1 MKPLA
6 TAIKDILRDSLRLY
20 LELLKVMV
28 PVMVLVRVAVELG
41 AIDLIGRLVAPVMGL
56 VGLPGEMGFA
66 WVTAMLVNIYA
77 GAAALLT
84 LLPTVPLTAAQATVL
99 GSMILIAHSLPVEQR
114 IAQKAGAGF
123 LFTLVLRL
131 VAALVF
137 GALLNLVYAWLDV
150 LQHPARVV
158 FLELSP
164 PAADW
169 GSWALA
175 SIKSL
180 WSIFWII
187 MALLAGLRLLERYG
201 VTALIARMLQPVLRL
216 MGIGTTATSMT
227 VTGSL
232 LGISYGGALILQE
245 VRTGKVSARD
255 VFLSLCFMCLC
266 HSLIEDTLF
275 VMAFGGH
282 WSGLLV
288 GRFLFALL
296 VTMALAQLV
305 RRLSSATLERILFGK
320 AGAATLAREGRGPA
334 EIKKESCHAPQ

>member
-1 MKPLA
+1 MKPLVLTLKEIA
-6 TAIKDILRDSLRLY
+6 KDGVRLY

-41 AIDLIGRLVAPVMGL
+41 AIELTGRLVAPVMGL
-56 VGLPGEMGFA
+56 VGLPGEMGFV

-77 GAAALLT
+77 GAAVLLT
-84 LLPTVPLTAAQATVL
+84 LLPTVPLTVAQATVL
-99 GSMILIAHSLPVEQR
+99 GAMILIAHSLPVEQR

-131 VAALVF
+131 VAALVY
-137 GALLNLVYAWLDV
+137 GVLLNLVYTGFESM
-150 LQHPARVV
+150 QQPARVV
-158 FLELSP
+158 FLHLTP
-164 PAADW
+164 PAAGW
-169 GSWALA
+169 GEWLVAGVR
-175 SIKSL
+175 SL

-187 MALLAGLRLLERYG
+187 LTLLAALRLLDRFG
-201 VTALIARMLQPVLRL
+201 VTARIARLLQPVLRL
-216 MGIGTTATSMT
+216 MGIGTMATSMT

-245 VRTGKVSARD
+245 VRSGKVSARD
-255 VFLSLCFMCLC
+255 VFLSLCFMCIC

-296 VTMALAQLV
+296 LTGLLARLV
-305 RRLSSATLERILFGK
+305 HRLPARTVECFLFGR
-320 AGAATLAREGRGPA
+320 AAVASR
-334 EIKKESCHAPQ
+334 PQVG